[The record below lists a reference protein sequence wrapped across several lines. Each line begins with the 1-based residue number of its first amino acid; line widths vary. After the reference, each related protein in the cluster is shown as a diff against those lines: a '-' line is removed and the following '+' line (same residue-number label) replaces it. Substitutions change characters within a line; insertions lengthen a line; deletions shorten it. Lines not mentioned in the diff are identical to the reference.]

1 MSSKDFQFPRVGV
14 IGGGQLARMML
25 PAARRLGV
33 ELVVL
38 DPAKNA
44 PAAAGA
50 DVFLQGDLYDEN
62 ALRRLAESSDILT
75 FEIEHTNTEFLA
87 ALEAE
92 GTVIR
97 PSSTVLRTIQDK
109 LTQKQILSDAG
120 LAVPRFAAVPES
132 RRFDPLAQGFA
143 YPCVWK
149 ARFGGYDGRGVRV
162 LRNASDY
169 EALLSDSTAPAATP
183 ATTPAQV
190 PAPAPVPVPALVE
203 EAVAL
208 EAELAVLVARDAA
221 GNMLSYP
228 PLRMRFHD
236 EANILDVVEL
246 PSKLSPNEDKELRQV
261 AEEAVRVLDGVG
273 LFAVELFLTTGG
285 SVLINEIAP
294 RPHNSG
300 HLTIEAC
307 YTDQFEQHLRAVCGL
322 PLGAVTVKTPAVMC
336 NLLGHERATGA
347 PYLSGVQDAL
357 RLQGVSLHWYGKAEV
372 RPGRKMG
379 HITAV
384 ASELDDARQ
393 RCRAA
398 EAAVKVYGSDTEYT
412 APIRRARNE

>member
-1 MSSKDFQFPRVGV
+1 
-14 IGGGQLARMML
+14 MML

-33 ELVVL
+33 RLVVL
-38 DPAKNA
+38 DPAEDA

-50 DVFLQGDLYDEN
+50 DLFLQGDLYDEKV
-62 ALRRLAESSDILT
+62 LRRLAEAADILT
-75 FEIEHTNTEFLA
+75 FEIEHTSTEALA
-87 ALEAE
+87 VLEAE

-97 PSSTVLRTIQDK
+97 PSATVLRCIQDK
-109 LTQKQILSDAG
+109 LTQKQLLSDAG
-120 LAVPRFAAVPES
+120 LPVPRFAAIPDPL
-132 RRFDPLAQGFA
+132 RFDPTAQGFA

-162 LRNASDY
+162 LRNACDG
-169 EALLSDSTAPAATP
+169 EALRAGSSVPADAVAPATASVT
-183 ATTPAQV
+183 ASAMI
-190 PAPAPVPVPALVE
+190 E
-203 EAVAL
+203 EAVDI
-208 EAELAVLVARDAA
+208 EAEFAVLVARDLT
-221 GNMLSYP
+221 GEVLSYP

-236 EANILDVVEL
+236 EANVLDVVEL
-246 PSKLSPNEDKELRQV
+246 PSELDPTELNELCRV
-261 AEEAVRVLDGVG
+261 AEEAVRVLNGVG
-273 LFAVELFLTTGG
+273 LFAVELFLTSGG

-322 PLGAVTVKTPAVMC
+322 PLGSVTVKAPAVMC
-336 NLLGHERATGA
+336 NLLGHETAVGT
-347 PYLSGVQDAL
+347 PYLSGAQDAL
-357 RLQGVSLHWYGKAEV
+357 RIPGVNLHWYGKSEV

-384 ASELDDARQ
+384 APELDDARE

-398 EAAVKVYGSDTEYT
+398 EALVKVYGSAQEDI
-412 APIRRARNE
+412 A

>member
-1 MSSKDFQFPRVGV
+1 MRSKEFQFPRVGV

-33 ELVVL
+33 PLVVL
-38 DPAKNA
+38 DPAEKA

-62 ALRRLAESSDILT
+62 ALRGLAEAADILT
-75 FEIEHTNTEFLA
+75 FEIEHTNTEVLA
-87 ALEAE
+87 DLEAQ
-92 GTVIR
+92 GTLIR
-97 PSSTVLRTIQDK
+97 PSSAVLQRIQDK
-109 LTQKQILSDAG
+109 LAQKQLLSAAG
-120 LAVPRFAAVPES
+120 LPVPRFAAVP
-132 RRFDPLAQGFA
+132 DPERLNPAAQGFP

-162 LRNASDY
+162 LRNAADCK
-169 EALLSDSTAPAATP
+169 AMVAGGPAMI
-183 ATTPAQV
+183 
-190 PAPAPVPVPALVE
+190 E
-203 EAVAL
+203 EAV
-208 EAELAVLVARDAA
+208 EIDAELAVLVARDST
-221 GNMLSYP
+221 GELLSYP
-228 PLRMRFHD
+228 PLRMRFHN
-236 EANILDVVEL
+236 ETNVLDVVEL
-246 PSKLSPNEDKELRQV
+246 PSELDPPELLELCRV

-273 LFAVELFLTTGG
+273 LFAVELFLTSGG
-285 SVLINEIAP
+285 AVLINEIAP

-336 NLLGHERATGA
+336 NLLGHETANGV

-357 RLQGVSLHWYGKAEV
+357 HIPGVSLHWYGKTQV

-384 ASELDDARQ
+384 APELDDARE

-398 EAAVKVYGSDTEYT
+398 EALVKVYGT
-412 APIRRARNE
+412 AQEDKK

>member
-1 MSSKDFQFPRVGV
+1 MSSRDFQFPRVGV

-33 ELVVL
+33 QLVVL
-38 DPAKNA
+38 DPAECA

-50 DVFLQGDLYDEN
+50 DVFLQGDLYEAN
-62 ALRRLAESSDILT
+62 ALRQLADSADILT
-75 FEIEHTNTEFLA
+75 FEIEHTNTQVLE
-87 ALEAE
+87 ALEAQ

-97 PSSTVLRTIQDK
+97 PSSSVLRSIQDK
-109 LTQKQILSDAG
+109 LAQKQLLAEAG
-120 LAVPRFAAVPES
+120 LPVPRFAAVP
-132 RRFDPLAQGFA
+132 DPDRLDPVAQGFA

-162 LRNASDY
+162 LRQAADC
-169 EALLSDSTAPAATP
+169 EALTSGDPAMI
-183 ATTPAQV
+183 
-190 PAPAPVPVPALVE
+190 E
-203 EAVAL
+203 EAV
-208 EAELAVLVARDAA
+208 EIRAELAVLVARDTT
-221 GNMLSYP
+221 GELLSYP
-228 PLRMRFHD
+228 PFRMRFHN
-236 EANILDVVEL
+236 ETNILDVVEL
-246 PSKLSPNEDKELRQV
+246 PSELNPPELQELCRV

-273 LFAVELFLTTGG
+273 LFAVELFLTSAGA
-285 SVLINEIAP
+285 VLINEIAP

-336 NLLGHERATGA
+336 NLLGHETAEGA

-357 RLQGVSLHWYGKAEV
+357 RIPGVNLHWYGKKEV

-384 ASELDDARQ
+384 ASELDDARE

-398 EAAVKVYGSDTEYT
+398 EALVKVYGVAQEG
-412 APIRRARNE
+412 RK

>member
-1 MSSKDFQFPRVGV
+1 MSNKDFQFPRVGV

-62 ALRRLAESSDILT
+62 ALRRLAESADILT

-97 PSSTVLRTIQDK
+97 PSSSVLRTIQDK
-109 LTQKQILSDAG
+109 LTQKQILSNAG

-132 RRFDPLAQGFA
+132 QRFDP
-143 YPCVWK
+143 
-149 ARFGGYDGRGVRV
+149 
-162 LRNASDY
+162 
-169 EALLSDSTAPAATP
+169 
-183 ATTPAQV
+183 
-190 PAPAPVPVPALVE
+190 
-203 EAVAL
+203 
-208 EAELAVLVARDAA
+208 
-221 GNMLSYP
+221 
-228 PLRMRFHD
+228 RFHD

-246 PSKLSPNEDKELRQV
+246 PSELSPNEDKALRQV

-357 RLQGVSLHWYGKAEV
+357 RLPGVSLHWYGKAQV

-384 ASELDDARQ
+384 ASELVDARQ

-398 EAAVKVYGSDTEYT
+398 KTAVKVYGSDQEYT

>member
-1 MSSKDFQFPRVGV
+1 MSNKDFQFPRVGV

-62 ALRRLAESSDILT
+62 ALRRLAESADILT

-97 PSSTVLRTIQDK
+97 PSSSVLRTIQDK
-109 LTQKQILSDAG
+109 LTQKQILSNAG

-132 RRFDPLAQGFA
+132 QRFDPLTQGFA

-162 LRNASDY
+162 LRNADDC
-169 EALLSDSTAPAATP
+169 EALVSGSTAPAP
-183 ATTPAQV
+183 AKT
-190 PAPAPVPVPALVE
+190 PAPVPAMIE
-203 EAVAL
+203 EAVTL

-221 GNMLSYP
+221 GNVLSYP

-246 PSKLSPNEDKELRQV
+246 PSELSPNEDKALRQV

-357 RLQGVSLHWYGKAEV
+357 RLPGVSLHWYGKAQV

-384 ASELDDARQ
+384 ASELDAARQ

-398 EAAVKVYGSDTEYT
+398 KTAVKVYGSDQEYT